1 MGLEDGGM
9 KCFRPLGIALPL
21 VFFIGLGRSYPQIR
35 DDEPFREWVEYREGE
50 ISVTFRQVSV
60 EFAVNAIHAR
70 TGFQIVVPPEAN
82 SKTLSLYLRRVPIEV
97 AMRSLISSIG
107 FNSFAMTYDRAGRPL
122 RAIVLEA
129 RPAGGDAAA
138 SEQKPASE
146 SLPLTAAEK
155 EQLNASLKRWNEL
168 SDAAR
173 GRVQDR
179 LRSLPPSEEREG
191 LIKEYGRQL
200 LGITD

>member
-1 MGLEDGGM
+1 M
-9 KCFRPLGIALPL
+9 KRSRLWGIALPL
-21 VFFIGLGRSYPQIR
+21 LFSIGLPRAHPQST

-60 EFAVNAIHAR
+60 EFAVNAIHSR

-82 SKTLSLYLRRVPIEV
+82 SKTLSLYLKRVPIEI

-107 FNSFAMTYDRAGRPL
+107 FSSFAMTYDKAGKPL

-129 RPAGGDAAA
+129 QPAGGDAAPA
-138 SEQKPASE
+138 EQKSTSE
-146 SLPLTAAEK
+146 SPPLTTVEK
-155 EQLNASLKRWNEL
+155 EQLSASLKRWNEL
-168 SDAAR
+168 SDEAR

-179 LRSLPPSEEREG
+179 LRSLPPSAERED
-191 LIKEYGRQL
+191 LIKEYGRRL
-200 LGITD
+200 LGVSD